1 MAQVLFAG
9 GRLDSLSI
17 LGGAPVN
24 DTTAGSFDPAYSDSA
39 ATCAQPAD
47 IVQATQVNAAG
58 VALDLS
64 GTQTGW
70 YHTVYFTQGNPAAGN
85 MPMFLVDS
93 AGNPWVAVRTLGT
106 TQLALYYNS
115 GTGASPVWTQVGTIA
130 YSHIN
135 YTRLEFDLRLTL
147 GSPHTAEFYVNRS
160 LLTSGTF
167 TQAALTTIRGM
178 RLSTIG
184 NAVSCYYSQIFIT
197 EGIPTIGAKVKSC
210 RATAAGTNT
219 GWTGAYTDVN
229 EPVNSDTTVNTATTA
244 GLRQTYPI
252 TALTVPAGYT
262 INTVM
267 HVFRAKNDG
276 TTPVNLKSAVRRAA
290 TNYDNAS
297 NVSGLGLGFSP
308 ILTRYD
314 TDPSTAAAWTQANFN
329 AAEFGYLSVT

>member
-1 MAQVLFAG
+1 MPQVLFAG

-17 LGGAPVN
+17 IGGSPA
-24 DTTAGSFDPAYSDSA
+24 DSTTANSFDSAYSDSSA
-39 ATCAQPAD
+39 YCPAVTD
-47 IVQATQVNAAG
+47 IIQATQVNASGA
-58 VALDLS
+58 ALDLS

-70 YHTVYFTQGNPAAGN
+70 YHTVLYSGGAPAANN

-93 AGNPWVAVRTLGT
+93 AGFPWVAIRCPNT
-106 TQLALYYNS
+106 TQIALYYNS
-115 GTGASPVWTQVGTIA
+115 GTGASPVWTQIGTIA
-130 YSHIN
+130 YGITN
-135 YTRLEFDLRLTL
+135 YVRVEIDLRLTL
-147 GSPHTAEFYVNRS
+147 GSPHTVELYVNRS

-167 TQAALTTIRGM
+167 TQAALTAIRGM

-184 NAVSCYYSQIFIT
+184 GATYFSQILMT
-197 EGIPTIGAKVKSC
+197 EGVPTIGAKIKSC
-210 RATAAGTNT
+210 RATAAGANT

-252 TALTVPAGYT
+252 TALSIPTGYT

-276 TTPVNLKSAVRRAA
+276 TAPVNIKSAVRRAA
-290 TNYDNAS
+290 VNYDNAS